1 MTPPERVNEYDAS
14 CARCGGEVPAGTG
27 LLRHGPK
34 GWEVYHPD
42 HAPEPGP
49 PPRGDHPGWHRRP
62 LLSLDIG
69 STGHRPAVDR
79 IRSAALRGSD
89 GTVRDW
95 VLDIGSDVQ
104 DFGSDIHGLGSGVQD
119 LGSNVQDP
127 GSGVPDIGSR
137 SSDIGSDTQD
147 PTAALD
153 ELATLVAAHLAAH
166 QLLVVWYAP
175 HVLSTLHAELLRHD
189 LAPLTTRLPGGVA
202 PICDPLVLDRHADRY
217 RAGSRS
223 LRSVAA
229 WYGVPH
235 AHPGDP
241 GSDAEAALLL
251 ADEIAARHAPLARL
265 SRPALHTE
273 QILWHA
279 EQMSRHP
286 EAADWPFTPVQP
298 QPWEPVPDPAPREP
312 VQPVQ
317 PD

>member
-1 MTPPERVNEYDAS
+1 MTAPERVNEYDAS
-14 CARCGGEVPAGTG
+14 CAHCGGPVPAGTG
-27 LLRHGPK
+27 LLRHGSK

-49 PPRGDHPGWHRRP
+49 PPRGDHPGWHRRL

-89 GTVRDW
+89 GTARDW
-95 VLDIGSDVQ
+95 VLDV
-104 DFGSDIHGLGSGVQD
+104 GSDIQPSNPGSNLHGLGSH
-119 LGSNVQDP
+119 LQDP
-127 GSGVPDIGSR
+127 GADAPERGSDLPDIGSR
-137 SSDIGSDTQD
+137 TSGIASHIQD

-153 ELATLVAAHLAAH
+153 ELATLVAAHLAARR
-166 QLLVVWYAP
+166 LLVVWYAP
-175 HVLSTLHAELLRHD
+175 HVLSTLHAELLRHG
-189 LAPLTTRLPGGVA
+189 LAPLTTRLPAGVA

-217 RAGSRS
+217 RTGSRS

-235 AHPGDP
+235 ARPGDP

-286 EAADWPFTPVQP
+286 ESADWPFTPVRP
-298 QPWEPVPDPAPREP
+298 QPWEPLPGDAGA
-312 VQPVQ
+312 
-317 PD
+317 